1 MLHWVDTG
9 FDGILCK
16 YNRVLVLLAA
26 GNYEPFHILY
36 PSTSVFWYSLSISG
50 LSWYLILYIR
60 LLGQY
65 FICTSFLIYLF
76 VFLCLSIFSFG
87 TLLFNILFYF
97 LDFLFIR
104 IFDITVALQDFP
116 KTLLFCMQYLMFNF
130 PHIFLLYTVSQI
142 LSYHRI
148 SVSLP
153 VISFLDFHDVFFLE
167 DSNLS
172 LALQTFAPFLIN
184 MALLALAVHWTCINC
199 NWKYRV
205 IG

>member
-50 LSWYLILYIR
+50 LSWYLIFLYS
-60 LLGQY
+60 
-65 FICTSFLIYLF
+65 ICRAVFYLYLIFDIPICFFFFYIL
-76 VFLCLSIFSFG
+76 FG
-87 TLLFNILFYF
+87 TLLFDILFYF

-104 IFDITVALQDFP
+104 IVDITVALQDFP